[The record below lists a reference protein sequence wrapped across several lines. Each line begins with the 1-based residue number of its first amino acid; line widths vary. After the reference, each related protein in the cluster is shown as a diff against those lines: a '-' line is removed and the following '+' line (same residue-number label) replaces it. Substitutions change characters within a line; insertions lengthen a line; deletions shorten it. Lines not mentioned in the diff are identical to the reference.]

1 MPLRR
6 RLVPL
11 LCAIVATPAFATT
24 TNASPPSL
32 FGELLGIVLP
42 LAFIILGLLVVL
54 KLARRRY
61 GLTGHDAP
69 LSVVQ
74 VLAVGPRERIV
85 LVRTRAGRV
94 LAVGVGAQS
103 VTFLTDLETEDVA
116 PAPPDQDTS
125 AGRLDT
131 VAGR

>member
-1 MPLRR
+1 MPLCR

-11 LCAIVATPAFATT
+11 LCIVAATPAFGTT
-24 TNASPPSL
+24 TDASSPSL

-61 GLTGHDAP
+61 GLTGQDAP

-74 VLAVGPRERIV
+74 VLPVGPRERIV

-125 AGRLDT
+125 VERLDT